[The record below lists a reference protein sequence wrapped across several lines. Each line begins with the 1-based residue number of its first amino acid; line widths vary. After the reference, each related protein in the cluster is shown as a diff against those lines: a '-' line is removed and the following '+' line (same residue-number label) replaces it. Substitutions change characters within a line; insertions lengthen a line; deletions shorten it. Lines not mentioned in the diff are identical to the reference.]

1 MKKWTSAAV
10 LSLLAATA
18 GCAGG
23 MGGGSPLVYRAIALD
38 LSSPEPAD
46 SVGAL
51 VRQNAADLAL
61 VAAPADSAWF
71 VAAAR
76 AAGLHL
82 SGPIAAANTRL
93 AFLAMKPT
101 GDTTV
106 TVKLAGGHN
115 LVLHDALY
123 QPRKQRYVDLMLAR
137 ADSGAA
143 ASEIARSLLT
153 YAASDVMQNAAV
165 IMGLITRPATVAD
178 SVAALIPAVYVDLRR
193 CTGTPARAATGGVTA
208 ANNATAAANASVAAA
223 ASGAIR
229 VFYGPETNVRCD
241 DARLLPNAGSPI
253 YAHFTIGA
261 KP

>member
-1 MKKWTSAAV
+1 MKWITAAA
-10 LSLLAATA
+10 LSLFAATA

-23 MGGGSPLVYRAIALD
+23 LGGGSPLVYRAIALD
-38 LSSPEPAD
+38 LSAPEPAD
-46 SVGAL
+46 SVGAV
-51 VRQNAADLAL
+51 VRQAAADLAL

-71 VAAAR
+71 AAAAR
-76 AAGLHL
+76 AANLHL

-106 TVKLAGGHN
+106 TVKLASGRN

-123 QPRKQRYVDLMLAR
+123 QPQKKRYVDLMLAR

-153 YAASDVMQNAAV
+153 YAAGDVMQNAAV
-165 IMGLITRPATVAD
+165 IMGLITRPAAVAD

-193 CTGTPARAATGGVTA
+193 CTGAG
-208 ANNATAAANASVAAA
+208 TAAAGAGVAAA
-223 ASGAIR
+223 NTGVAAATSGAIR
-229 VFYGPETNVRCD
+229 VFYGPETNIRCD
-241 DARLLPNAGSPI
+241 DARLLPNAGAPV